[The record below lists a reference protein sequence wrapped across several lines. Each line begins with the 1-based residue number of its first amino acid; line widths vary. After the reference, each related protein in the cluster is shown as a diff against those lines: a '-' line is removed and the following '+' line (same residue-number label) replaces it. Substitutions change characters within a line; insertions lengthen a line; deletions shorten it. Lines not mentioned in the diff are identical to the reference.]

1 MLKYFNKIFQ
11 IFIDILIFII
21 TFFVFISI
29 YNVVASKVFNK
40 KVNGITMF
48 EIVSGSMEPTIN
60 VKDLIVVL
68 KTDLIKEN
76 DIITYSD
83 GKDYIT
89 HRVIKIDGDNITAK
103 GDSNNSVDT
112 KINKSRV
119 IGKVILI
126 IPKGGIIREI
136 ILTPKVIISI
146 IVTLFLFSL
155 CISYVPK
162 EKREKIE
169 VIDLREPIE
178 FVDLKRRK

>member
-1 MLKYFNKIFQ
+1 MLKYLNKIFQ

-21 TFFVFISI
+21 TFFVFMSI
-29 YNVVASKVFNK
+29 YNVISSKLFDK
-40 KVNGITMF
+40 KINGITVF

-76 DIITYSD
+76 DIITYYD

-112 KINKSRV
+112 KISKSKV
-119 IGKVILI
+119 IGKVICIL
-126 IPKGGIIREI
+126 PKGGIIREI
-136 ILTPKVIISI
+136 LLTPKIIISI
-146 IVTLFLFSL
+146 VITLVLFSL
-155 CISYVPK
+155 CISYIPK
-162 EKREKIE
+162 EKRNKIE
-169 VIDLREPIE
+169 IIDLREPIE
-178 FVDLKRRK
+178 FIDLKRRK